1 MYAHL
6 WNLLLFE
13 KYFGPFWHLLFYCFI
28 ILLFVTVY
36 YIFTKITV
44 EVGLFTVSTQV
55 FLYPLVTASSPT
67 ESFLQRLSVTQYV
80 TPSL

>member
-6 WNLLLFE
+6 WKVFLFE
-13 KYFGPFWHLLFYCFI
+13 KYFGPFWHLLIYCFI

-36 YIFTKITV
+36 YILTKITV

-55 FLYPLVTASSPT
+55 FLYPLVTTSSPT
-67 ESFLQRLSVTQYV
+67 ESFLQRLSLTQCV